1 MHLLRPLRWTSG
13 LEIGVPEIDDDH
25 RRLAQDSNA
34 LLGLLDEGDAA
45 ARLLALVRQMQKGFI
60 EHFRREEGILLDSG
74 YPDAKTHLAEHGRIE
89 QVLDGVVADLHH
101 APGGSPEADDLA
113 VFFRT
118 TLIDHLL
125 MFDMRYKSHLLWRRG
140 R

>member
-1 MHLLRPLRWTSG
+1 MPVLRPLKWTRG

-25 RRLAQDSNA
+25 RRLAHDSNA
-34 LLGLLDEGDAA
+34 LLGMLDDGDAA
-45 ARLLALVRQMQKGFI
+45 PRLLALVRQMQKGFV
-60 EHFRREEGILLDSG
+60 EHFRREEGILWDSG
-74 YPDAKTHLAEHGRIE
+74 YPDARAHVAEHGRIE
-89 QVLDGVVADLHH
+89 RVLDGVVSDLHR